1 MAMSQRSPDSWDKV
15 VQPIIKENDKT
26 RSSEQHA
33 SMHQDLNEEI
43 RTQLVGISA

>member
-1 MAMSQRSPDSWDKV
+1 MAMSQRSAGSWDKV
-15 VQPIIKENDKT
+15 VEPIIKENDET

-33 SMHQDLNEEI
+33 RMHQDLNKEI